1 MHKKLFLPFSL
12 LFAMLG
18 GTVKAAPAMLRA
30 HGIGVVANDTIINN
44 ANAEVPAM
52 YPGGEAALLGFIN
65 KNLVYPKSALE
76 KDLQGTVL
84 ARFEVLTNGTI
95 GNVVIEKPLSPE
107 FDQAVVD
114 VVRKLKRFIPAKKNG
129 RPIPVWFTLPVRFQ
143 ISGLDYSAKD
153 FSSYRAK
160 TAAMN
165 NSFEV
170 SLHYELCE
178 DQEISS
184 IASLP
189 VYPDGG
195 LSNLTAL
202 LKSELKQPEDVL
214 TGQAS
219 IWALI
224 SETGRLSEISV
235 AKGISE
241 DFDNALVNLLFKKSK
256 EFKPAKD
263 IHGQA
268 VPVWLKIDLSY
279 VIGEQGVDVPAQYP
293 GGEPALLAF
302 ISKNVA
308 FPAKAI
314 EKIEKKYKGKKFHG
328 RVIVRFLCKKDGT
341 IGNIMVLN
349 SPMPELGQAAMDVV
363 RKLRPF
369 IPARLN
375 GEPVP
380 CWITIPIAFH
390 L

>member
-1 MHKKLFLPFSL
+1 MHKKLFLPFFL

-30 HGIGVVANDTIINN
+30 HGIGVVTNDTIINN

-143 ISGLDYSAKD
+143 IEESAAEAILAYKNQGYVLD
-153 FSSYRAK
+153 
-160 TAAMN
+160 

-178 DQEISS
+178 GQAMSS

-189 VYPDGG
+189 IYPDGG
-195 LSNLTAL
+195 LSKLTAE
-202 LKSELKQPEDVL
+202 LKSEIKRPEGIII
-214 TGQAS
+214 GQAD
-219 IWALI
+219 IWVLI
-224 SETGRLSEISV
+224 SETGKLNQISV
-235 AKGISE
+235 EKSISKT
-241 DFDNALVNLLFKKSK
+241 FDNELTKHLLQKTK

-263 IHGQA
+263 INGQA
-268 VPVWLKIDLSY
+268 VPVWLRLNVSY
-279 VIGEQGVDVPAQYP
+279 V
-293 GGEPALLAF
+293 
-302 ISKNVA
+302 
-308 FPAKAI
+308 
-314 EKIEKKYKGKKFHG
+314 KK
-328 RVIVRFLCKKDGT
+328 
-341 IGNIMVLN
+341 
-349 SPMPELGQAAMDVV
+349 
-363 RKLRPF
+363 
-369 IPARLN
+369 
-375 GEPVP
+375 
-380 CWITIPIAFH
+380 
-390 L
+390 

>member
-1 MHKKLFLPFSL
+1 MNKKFFIAATL
-12 LFAMLG
+12 LFAIMG
-18 GTVKAAPAMLRA
+18 SVSKAAPAMSRA
-30 HGIGVVANDTIINN
+30 HSIGVVVNDTIINN
-44 ANAEVPAM
+44 DNAEVPAM
-52 YPGGEAALLGFIN
+52 YPGGEAALLAFIN
-65 KNLVYPKSALE
+65 KNLVYPAEAAE

-84 ARFEVLTNGTI
+84 ARFEVLTNGSI
-95 GNVVIEKPLSPE
+95 GDVVIEKPLSPE

-160 TAAMN
+160 TAAQN
-165 NSFEV
+165 NSFEI

-178 DQEISS
+178 DQKISS
-184 IASLP
+184 IATLP

-241 DFDNALVNLLFKKSK
+241 DFDNALVDLLLKKSK

-263 IHGQA
+263 INGQA

-308 FPAKAI
+308 FPIEAI
-314 EKIEKKYKGKKFHG
+314 EKIGKKFHG
-328 RVIVRFLCKKDGT
+328 KVIVRFLCKKDGT
-341 IGNIMVLN
+341 IGTIMVVN
-349 SPMPELGQAAMDVV
+349 SLMPELDQAAIDVV

-369 IPARLN
+369 FPARLN

-380 CWITIPIAFH
+380 CWFTIPITFK
-390 L
+390 LS